1 MKPTDLRG
9 ILHYIPQF
17 RDRVFVIA
25 VDGAMVADD
34 NFGNLLLDVAVLR
47 SLNIRVVLVHGA
59 GLQVQ
64 QLAARLNEP
73 LSNWDGAGVTD
84 AGTLQI
90 AIMAANQV
98 THEIL
103 EGLSL
108 NNLKAA
114 HTNGLEAVP
123 VGILKGVDQ
132 QLTGKVHAVDAVLL
146 RQLLDEGVVPVIPP
160 LGFDGAGRTYRLNSD
175 AVAMEVARAMDAVK
189 LIYIGTRT
197 GLEVDGRLLTQIPL
211 QELEA
216 VLKSAADK
224 IPPEMLSKAQ
234 QALRACAAGVP
245 RVHIISG
252 EVDEGL
258 LAEVFSNEGVGTLIY
273 ANEYQAIRR
282 AQRKDIRHIMALTR
296 PAVLGEQLRKRTR
309 SEIERRINEFYVFEI
324 DNNIVGVMAVH
335 PFPERK
341 QAELAALQVN
351 PAHAHHGIGSKLAV
365 YAEQIAREM
374 GAETMFALSTQAFT
388 FFQHKLGY
396 SEGAVEDLPAPRREK
411 YEQSGRNSKILVKR
425 LAMV

>member
-64 QLAARLNEP
+64 QLAKRLNESI
-73 LSNWDGAGVTD
+73 SNWDGTGVTD

-103 EGLSL
+103 EGLTL
-108 NNLKAA
+108 NNLRSA
-114 HTNGLEAVP
+114 HTNAVEAVP
-123 VGILKGVDQ
+123 VGILKGVDHQ
-132 QLTGKVHAVDAVLL
+132 QTGKVHVVDAALL
-146 RQLLDEGVVPVIPP
+146 RQLLDQGIVPVIPP

-175 AVAMEVARAMDAVK
+175 AVAMEVARALDAVK
-189 LIYIGTRT
+189 LIYIGTRN
-197 GLEVDGRLLTQIPL
+197 GLEVEGRLLTQIPL

-216 VLKSAADK
+216 VLKSSADK
-224 IPPEMLSKAQ
+224 IPGEMLSKAQ
-234 QALRACAAGVP
+234 QALRACSAGVP

-282 AQRKDIRHIMALTR
+282 AQRKDIRHILALMR
-296 PAVLGEQLRKRTR
+296 PAVQGEQLRRR
-309 SEIERRINEFYVFEI
+309 SRAEVERRINEYYVFEI
-324 DNNIVGVMAVH
+324 DKNIVGVMAVH
-335 PFPERK
+335 PFPELK
-341 QAELAALQVN
+341 GAELAALQVN
-351 PAHAHHGIGSKLAV
+351 PAHERHGIGSKLAV
-365 YAEQIAREM
+365 YAEQQAREA
-374 GAETMFALSTQAFT
+374 GAETLFALSTQAFT
-388 FFQHKLGY
+388 FFQDKLGY
-396 SEGAVEDLPAPRREK
+396 REGTLEDLPPARREK

-425 LAMV
+425 LTNN